1 MLLTRKIPLE
11 PTPQQRRRLA
21 RLAGYARLAYNW
33 VLRHYQRTRKAKAP
47 CPLDQ
52 LFGAW
57 TGARTTAYPWS
68 RHFPQSAAKYA
79 VYDAEKAIKA
89 WEKNGN
95 CENEFPKPRG
105 WERRA
110 SCRADNGQDSVVFE
124 GKSITLPGIGTIP
137 TRRKLDLAGSI
148 CTVTVEREDGC
159 WLACVSVEVK
169 APERCPGTEIIGVDV
184 GVRKMAACSDGTTYP
199 PPKALRH
206 QWGKIH
212 RYREQLALQAKDS
225 ARRRRVGRKLERA
238 TCRAA
243 DMREGA
249 QHRTADDIV
258 AKARVVVLETLDV
271 LGMMEED
278 DGRLAGGIAA
288 AAMRLL
294 QRKITYRCKAAGIE
308 VIMAPPGFASSQI
321 CSGCGNPKTGK
332 MRLQDEEVY
341 ECHGCGLVI
350 DRDVNAAINLKHYGE
365 KHLLRKRRD
374 AA

>member
-11 PTPQQRRRLA
+11 PTPKQRRRFA
-21 RLAGYARLAYNW
+21 RLAGYARIAYNW
-33 VLRHYQRTRKAKAP
+33 ALRHHRRTRDTRTP
-47 CPLDQ
+47 CLVGMFLD
-52 LFGAW
+52 AW
-57 TGARTTAYPWS
+57 NQARIIEYPWS
-68 RHFPQSAAKYA
+68 SQLPQSAAQYA
-79 VYDAEKAIKA
+79 IYDLEKAIKA
-89 WEKNGN
+89 LEGDN
-95 CENEFPKPRG
+95 CQNESPKPRR

-110 SCRADNGQDSVVFE
+110 SFRAGKGADSVVFE
-124 GKSITLPGIGTIP
+124 DNSITLPDIGTIA
-137 TRRKLDLAGSI
+137 TRKKPRLTGSI
-148 CTVTVEREDGC
+148 RTVTIEREDGH
-159 WLACVSVEVK
+159 WFACVTVK
-169 APERCPGTEIIGVDV
+169 AEALEPSSGADIIGVDV

-212 RYREQLALQAKDS
+212 RYREQLGCQTKDS
-225 ARRRRVGRKLERA
+225 ARRRRVGRKLQRA

-321 CSGCGNPKTGK
+321 CSGCGNHKTGK
-332 MRLQDEEVY
+332 MRLQDEEIY
-341 ECHGCGLVI
+341 ECDCCGLVI
-350 DRDVNAAINLKHYGE
+350 DRDVNAAINLRRYGE
-365 KHLLRKRRD
+365 KQLRKRRN